1 MQQDTYSTLKVVSPP
16 QPKDKFPKFVSPSEL
31 NDQPDAVPTK
41 EAATTKQPD
50 HSVLKSPP
58 WTLKNGR
65 RRRRKKWILWGIIIC
80 VVVTAAVVGGV
91 VGGVLSERA
100 SEHKASKQSP

>member
-31 NDQPDAVPTK
+31 NDQPDA
-41 EAATTKQPD
+41 TTKQPD

-58 WTLKNGR
+58 STLKNGR